1 MSTLLKITNL
11 NKTYQKNNIKFPVL
25 TDINFTL
32 QQGDF
37 LGIIGKSGSGKTTL
51 ANLITRLENCDSGN
65 IYFNNQNITKLAPS
79 KMKSIYQK
87 MQMVFQLPTDSFDPR
102 KTIGNSIIEPMQ
114 NYHYTK
120 QIAQNR
126 LSEILSLVGL
136 EPNIQTKY
144 PHELS
149 GGQCQRCA
157 IARAISINP
166 QLLICDEITSALD
179 TISQQEILKLLQK
192 LQKELNLSI
201 IFISHDLQLVQ
212 KLCNKIIVLDKGKII
227 KQGDIDTISLN
238 L

>member
-1 MSTLLKITNL
+1 MTTLLKITKL
-11 NKTYQKNNIKFPVL
+11 NKSYQKNNINYPVL
-25 TDINFTL
+25 TDISFTL
-32 QQGDF
+32 KQSDS

-51 ANLITRLENCDSGN
+51 ANLITRLELCDSGN
-65 IYFNNQNITKLAPS
+65 IYFDNQDITKLSPS
-79 KMKSIYQK
+79 KMKAIYQK
-87 MQMVFQLPTDSFDPR
+87 MQLIFQLPTASFDPR
-102 KTIGNSIIEPMQ
+102 KTIGQSIIEPML

-126 LSEILSLVGL
+126 LSDLLVLVGL
-136 EPNIQTKY
+136 EPSIQTKY
-144 PHELS
+144 PHQLS

-212 KLCNKIIVLDKGKII
+212 KLCNKIIVLDNGKII
-227 KQGDIDTISLN
+227 KQGNIDTISLN